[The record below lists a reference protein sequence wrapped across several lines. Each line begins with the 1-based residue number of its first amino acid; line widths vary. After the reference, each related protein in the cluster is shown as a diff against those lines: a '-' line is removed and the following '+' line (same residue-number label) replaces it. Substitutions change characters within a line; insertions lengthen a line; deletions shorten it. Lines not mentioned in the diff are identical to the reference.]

1 LVSLWF
7 IHESFCIPEKNAED
21 GSAESVK
28 SSESSKKSRKAKQLR
43 VLDGKQGQSLSIL
56 LGSVSDMLL
65 PVFSVTE
72 C

>member
-43 VLDGKQGQSLSIL
+43 VLDL